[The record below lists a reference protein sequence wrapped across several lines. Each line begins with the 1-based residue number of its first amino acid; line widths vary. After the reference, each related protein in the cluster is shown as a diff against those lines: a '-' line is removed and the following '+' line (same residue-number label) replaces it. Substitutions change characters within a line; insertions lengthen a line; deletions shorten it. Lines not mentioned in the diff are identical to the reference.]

1 MSGPHSLLDHFADLA
16 DPRVERTRRHHL
28 LDIVVITIC
37 AVIAGAESWD
47 DIELFGETKAEWL
60 ATFLA
65 LPNGIPSHD
74 TFNRVFAALDP
85 VAFRERFTAWM
96 QSVIA
101 HLPAQVVA
109 IDGKTVRGSADRFHE
124 QTAIHLVSAW
134 ATTNQMVLAQVK
146 VDTKSNEITA
156 IPEVLRSLVLKGC
169 VVTLDAMGCQRPIAQ
184 QILDQGADYVLA
196 LKGNQPL
203 LAEEVRDAFA
213 AAEEYADAAVLHTAW
228 PDGEKQHGRLTRR
241 TATLITDPDVL
252 AWLQAKHAWPGL
264 ASVGRITSE
273 RRLGDTTTHD
283 MRFYVLSCCLAPQA
297 FIDVV
302 RSHWGIENQV
312 HWVLDVTFGEDASR
326 IRIGYAA
333 ENLAVVRHIALN
345 LLRREPSRRS
355 LKGKRLK
362 AALDTAF
369 LLRVLLQF

>member
-1 MSGPHSLLDHFADLA
+1 MPPTTLLDHFQDLA
-16 DPRVERTRRHHL
+16 DPRVKRTRRHHL

-47 DIELFGETKAEWL
+47 DIELFGETKADWL

-85 VAFRERFTAWM
+85 AAFRERFTAWM
-96 QSVIA
+96 QSVIT
-101 HLPAQVVA
+101 HLPAQVIAV
-109 IDGKTVRGSADRFHE
+109 DGKTVRGSADRFHD
-124 QTAIHLVSAW
+124 QAAIHLVSAW
-134 ATTNQMVLAQVK
+134 AATNRMILAQVK
-146 VDTKSNEITA
+146 VDAKSNEITA
-156 IPEVLRSLVLKGC
+156 IPDVLRNLVLSGC
-169 VVTLDAMGCQRPIAQ
+169 FVTLDAMGCQRAIAQ
-184 QILDQGADYVLA
+184 QILDQGGEYVLA
-196 LKGNQPL
+196 LKDNQPL

-213 AAEEYADAAVLHTAW
+213 AADQYEDTTVLLTAW
-228 PDGEKQHGRLTRR
+228 PDLEKRHGRLTRR
-241 TATLITDPDVL
+241 TATLMTDPEVL
-252 AWLQAKHAWPGL
+252 AWLQTEHAWPGL
-264 ASVGRITSE
+264 TAVGRVTSE
-273 RRLGDTTTHD
+273 RHIGETTTQD
-283 MRFYVLSCCLAPQA
+283 TRYYLLSRVLGPQA
-297 FIDVV
+297 LIDAV

-326 IRIGYAA
+326 IRAGYAA

-355 LKGKRLK
+355 MKGKRLK